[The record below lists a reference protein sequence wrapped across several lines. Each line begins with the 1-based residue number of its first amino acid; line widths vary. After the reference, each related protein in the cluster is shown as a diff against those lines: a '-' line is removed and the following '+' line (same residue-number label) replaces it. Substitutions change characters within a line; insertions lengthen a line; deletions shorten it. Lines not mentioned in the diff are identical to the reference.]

1 MQGKPIRAVTEWE
14 RYAENLT
21 ERRQV
26 IFELSPDDSL
36 GNDGYAIVSDDVS
49 TTVTSPAARGLLYG
63 AYALIDAC
71 RQAGGRLTATN
82 ARETPDFALRMLWSW
97 SRLDDT
103 YLHSPYREL
112 PSVLSHINME
122 NPEAN
127 AEIMRFARHMASM
140 RVNALTL
147 TYDLHISG
155 HPSLDQ
161 HIYRP
166 FYAKLD
172 KFSRFLQEWGVDL
185 YLYTSAAPERDFNRG
200 GKRTD
205 CPYDPLIRG
214 FWNDYITEICEN
226 LPELGGLHIGGS
238 LGGAAGG
245 LLYDCECQYCR
256 GKTPVEKIEEQIRL
270 IAGLLKRHD
279 KRLLYDLTTDGPV
292 LLHREVEITLALAD
306 RLPDNAILTFKNHF
320 QDFEE
325 LRYPEHP
332 LFSRLEENISDH
344 DIIYGAP
351 GSRSLP
357 VAAQMQLFGEMRGKG
372 LILSN
377 VTEIWR
383 DEISRLHALGSKCII
398 GVVETHPD
406 DAHPSMAEWYA
417 WGRLAWDSGQQ
428 PNMLLA
434 EWTRMNYPAGVEA
447 ILPDLLRGSYMAAS
461 NTIYA
466 GGLQCAAHGMLC
478 PSPKFLKH
486 AMNETWYRGDRPA
499 PFDILGVD
507 DEPLHLYTDK
517 RRNEI
522 MNNPRMFLLTGAYKV
537 STDVYECLMRE
548 KDAAAAQYTALLT
561 RWRTAEPLFKN
572 GDYRYRAMYE
582 MLEKNVED
590 AKRFRACLSV
600 FWRYHMGALTERDID
615 EARSV
620 LLSPHAP
627 CSINTCDESVAD
639 FLEQIR
645 MMLLCIP
652 FDIYF
657 NNMTSLPQINIPGWE
672 EGQVRNGYVGE

>member
-14 RYAENLT
+14 LYAEKLT

-26 IFELSPDDSL
+26 IFELLIDDSL
-36 GNDGYAIVSDDVS
+36 GNDGYSIVSDDVS

-71 RQAGGRLTATN
+71 RQNGGSFVAMNT
-82 ARETPDFALRMLWSW
+82 REKPDFTLRMLWSW

-112 PSVLSHINME
+112 PSVLSHDNIE

-127 AEIMRFARHMASM
+127 AEVMRFVRHMASM

-147 TYDLHISG
+147 TYDLHIAG

-166 FYAKLD
+166 FYANLD
-172 KFSRFLQEWGVDL
+172 KFSRFLKEWGVDL
-185 YLYTSAAPERDFNRG
+185 YLYTGAVPERDFNRG
-200 GKRTD
+200 NKRTD

-214 FWNDYITEICEN
+214 FWNEYITEIFEN
-226 LPELGGLHIGGS
+226 MPELGGLHIGGS

-245 LLYDCECQYCR
+245 LLYGCECQYCH
-256 GKTPVEKIEEQIRL
+256 GKIPSEKIEEQIRL
-270 IAGLLKRHD
+270 IAGLLKRYN
-279 KRLLYDLTTDGPV
+279 KQLLYDLTTDGPV
-292 LLHREVEITLALAD
+292 LLHREVEVTFALVD

-332 LFSRLEENISDH
+332 LFSRLEDKNYPD
-344 DIIYGAP
+344 G
-351 GSRSLP
+351 LP

-383 DEISRLHALGSKCII
+383 DEIARLHALGSNCII

-417 WGRLAWDSGQQ
+417 WSRLAWDSAQQ
-428 PNMLLA
+428 PNTLLG
-434 EWTRMNYPAGVEA
+434 EWTKMNYPAGVDA
-447 ILPDLLRGSYMAAS
+447 ILPDLLRGSYIAAS

-478 PSPKFLKH
+478 PSPQFLKH

-499 PFDILGVD
+499 PFDVLGVD

-517 RRNEI
+517 RRKEI
-522 MNNPRMFLLTGAYKV
+522 MDNPRMFLLTGAYKL
-537 STDVYECLMRE
+537 TPDVYDRLMRE
-548 KDAAAAQYTALLT
+548 KDAAVAQYTALLN
-561 RWRTAEPLFKN
+561 RWRTAEPLFEN
-572 GDYRYRAMYE
+572 GDYRYRAMCG

-590 AKRFRACLSV
+590 AKRFRACLSL
-600 FWRYHMGALTERDID
+600 FWRYHMGVLTEQEIDDIK
-615 EARSV
+615 SI

-627 CSINTCDESVAD
+627 CSINACDESAAD

-645 MMLLCIP
+645 MMFLGIP

-657 NNMTSLPQINIPGWE
+657 NNMTSLPQITVPGWE
-672 EGQVRNGYVGE
+672 EGNSRNTFID